1 MYVKFNPITTLSMTA
16 AIAFTCGTTL
26 AQTVSSLQGPTTGNT
41 RAHDINNLGQV
52 VGINY
57 TDTSENATV
66 WDASGVG
73 SNLGSID
80 GYDRSY
86 GYALNNLGQ
95 IVGYSEVAAT
105 GTRTATL
112 WDNGRITDLSRE
124 GSNISY
130 SVARDI
136 NDLGTIVGAANTGGI
151 FANGFVMDTNGLQ
164 IAGTQYMGGSN
175 LGVNNSNAMVGHSF
189 FFGDPDTASFATPD
203 NRGGYQTQD
212 LGPSGFNF
220 SLATAVNDNGMSVGH
235 TSWNLTDGWQAAIF
249 SHSLDGPV
257 GFPTLLGTLD
267 GLNTS
272 EANDVNNNG
281 MVVGY
286 SWDGTH
292 SGLESRAWAWNE
304 GVMYDLNDLL
314 ADDSQFALL
323 IEATGINDFG
333 DIVGYGLLND
343 GSVSAF
349 VIEGFVPAPGTAG
362 LLALTSMFASRRRR
376 S

>member
-1 MYVKFNPITTLSMTA
+1 MYVKFTPNIALS
-16 AIAFTCGTTL
+16 AIALIACTSGTTL
-26 AQTVSSLQGPTTGNT
+26 AQTVSSLQGPDAGNT
-41 RAHDINNLGQV
+41 RANDINNLGQV

-57 TDTSENATV
+57 TDSSENAV
-66 WDASGVG
+66 IWDASGVG
-73 SNLGSID
+73 SYLGSID

-95 IVGYSEVAAT
+95 VVGYSEVGAT
-105 GTRTATL
+105 GSRAATL
-112 WDNGRITDLSRE
+112 WDNGRITDLGRE
-124 GSNISY
+124 GNNVGY

-136 NDLGTIVGAANTGGI
+136 NDQGTIVGAANTGGI
-151 FANGFVMDTNGLQ
+151 FANGFVFDASGFQ
-164 IAGTQYMGGSN
+164 VAGTQYMGGSN
-175 LGVNNSNAMVGHSF
+175 LGINNNNIMVGHSF
-189 FFGDPDTASFATPD
+189 FFGDPDTASIAAPD
-203 NRGGYQTQD
+203 DRGGYQTQD

-220 SLATAVNDNGMSVGH
+220 SLATAINDQGMSVGH
-235 TSWNLTDGWQAAIF
+235 TSWSLTDGWQAAIF
-249 SHSLDGPV
+249 SHSLDEPT

-304 GVMYDLNDLL
+304 GVMYDLNELL
-314 ADDSQFALL
+314 TDDSEFALL
-323 IEATGINDFG
+323 IEATGVNDFG
-333 DIVGYGLLND
+333 DIVGYGLLDD

-349 VIEGFVPAPGTAG
+349 VIEGFVPAPSSAG
-362 LLALTSMFASRRRR
+362 LLALTGMLATRRRR
-376 S
+376 G